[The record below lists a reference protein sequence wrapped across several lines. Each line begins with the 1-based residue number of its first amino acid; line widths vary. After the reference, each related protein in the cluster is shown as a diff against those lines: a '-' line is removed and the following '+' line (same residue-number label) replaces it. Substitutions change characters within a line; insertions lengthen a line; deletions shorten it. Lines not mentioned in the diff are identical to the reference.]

1 MKEQPNY
8 YCIIPS
14 YIRYDNE
21 LTSSEKLFYG
31 EITALS
37 SKTGECWASNSYFSN
52 LYGVKNNTISN
63 WVTKLK
69 DKGYINVRY
78 EMEGKEVK
86 KRIIELR
93 GVFLSGQSI
102 DRGVVN
108 ISEQGGHYNEQGGQS
123 IGTGWSLNDEE
134 NNINSNNI
142 NSSSIKDNNI
152 NANRVG
158 ALKDLIEHKIL
169 DVFTNY
175 DIHPEEKLF
184 QNALE
189 SYKELGG
196 FNGISESMEWDSSQQ
211 NNWWRVLGRIENQ
224 IKY

>member
-69 DKGYINVRY
+69 DRGYINVRY

-93 GVFLSGQSI
+93 EVFLGGQSI

-108 ISEQGGHYNEQGGQS
+108 ISKQGVHYNEQGGQS

-142 NSSSIKDNNI
+142 NSNIIKDNIINDNKGLVDRKICDILSEPSKYYNTAEWKVMLYNI
-152 NANRVG
+152 
-158 ALKDLIEHKIL
+158 E
-169 DVFTNY
+169 
-175 DIHPEEKLF
+175 
-184 QNALE
+184 
-189 SYKELGG
+189 ELGG
-196 FNGISESMEWDSSQQ
+196 FENISEIMEWDNSSKLKWKQQ
-211 NNWWRVLGRIENQ
+211 FRNYGLQ
-224 IKY
+224 